1 MEIYGTRW
9 KYMELYG
16 TITRY
21 IVSIYQLYSIW
32 YMVENVSIYQLWNC
46 TELYGTIWN
55 YMELYGTIWNLV
67 STIDIPV
74 YMELIWT
81 IYGTYKCRS

>member
-1 MEIYGTRW
+1 MVYGRKCIYIST
-9 KYMELYG
+9 MELYG
-16 TITRY
+16 TIRN
-21 IVSIYQLYSIW
+21 
-32 YMVENVSIYQLWNC
+32 YM
-46 TELYGTIWN
+46 ELYGTIWN